1 MLANYTMNSKAS
13 TWVMHEANQD
23 KSPRFAIF
31 ASGRGSNATVLMDSF
46 ISGFNQGSVCLV
58 ASNQADAPVLTKA
71 RERGIPTVCIPH
83 KGMDRA
89 EHDHAML
96 GALKEHG
103 ADHLLLAGYMRILGA
118 EFIDSFPGHILN
130 IHPSLLP
137 DFRGMH
143 AIERQWEAG
152 VKVAGATVHE
162 VIADV
167 DAGTTI
173 LQGSIEVRGDE
184 GAEGLADRILNEV
197 EHKIYPQAVWLL
209 TRRLAQPSS

>member
-1 MLANYTMNSKAS
+1 MQKANGKKY
-13 TWVMHEANQD
+13 
-23 KSPRFAIF
+23 PRFAIF

-46 ISGFNQGSVCLV
+46 ISGFNEGEVCVLV
-58 ASNQADAPVLTKA
+58 SNHADAPVLERAK
-71 RERGIPTVCIPH
+71 ERGIPTACIPH
-83 KGMDRA
+83 KGVPRS
-89 EHDHAML
+89 EHDAAML
-96 GALKEHG
+96 KVLVEHG
-103 ADHLLLAGYMRILGA
+103 AEHLLLAGYMRILG
-118 EFIDSFPGHILN
+118 EDFIHQFPGHILN

-137 DFRGMH
+137 DFRGLH
-143 AIERQWEAG
+143 AIERQWKER

-167 DAGTTI
+167 DAGTTL

-184 GAEGLADRILNEV
+184 GPEGLADRILNEV

>member
-1 MLANYTMNSKAS
+1 
-13 TWVMHEANQD
+13 
-23 KSPRFAIF
+23 
-31 ASGRGSNATVLMDSF
+31 MDSF

-58 ASNQADAPVLTKA
+58 ASNFADAPVLERAK
-71 RERGIPTVCIPH
+71 ERGIPTVCIPH
-83 KGMDRA
+83 KGIARED
-89 EHDHAML
+89 HDDAML
-96 GALKEHG
+96 QALQEHG
-103 ADHLLLAGYMRILGA
+103 ADHLLLAGYMRILGHA
-118 EFIDSFPGHILN
+118 FIEGFNGHILN

-143 AIERQWEAG
+143 AIERQWDAK

-167 DAGTTI
+167 DAGTTL

-184 GAEGLADRILNEV
+184 GPEGLADRILNEV

>member
-1 MLANYTMNSKAS
+1 MQTAKVEN
-13 TWVMHEANQD
+13 H
-23 KSPRFAIF
+23 PRFAIF

-46 ISGFNQGSVCLV
+46 ISGFNEGEVCVLV
-58 ASNQADAPVLTKA
+58 SNHTDAPVLERAK
-71 RERGIPTVCIPH
+71 ERGIPAVCIPH
-83 KGMDRA
+83 KGMARA
-89 EHDHAML
+89 EHDAAMMD
-96 GALKEHG
+96 ALVQHG
-103 ADHLLLAGYMRILGA
+103 ADHLLLAGYMRILGGD
-118 EFIDSFPGHILN
+118 FIKLFPGHILN

-143 AIERQWEAG
+143 AIERQWDER

-167 DAGTTI
+167 DAGTTL

-184 GAEGLADRILNEV
+184 GPNGLADRILNEV

-209 TRRLAQPSS
+209 TRRLAQPRT

>member
-1 MLANYTMNSKAS
+1 
-13 TWVMHEANQD
+13 MHEAKRSNG
-23 KSPRFAIF
+23 PRFAIF

-46 ISGFNQGSVCLV
+46 ISGFNPGHVCLV
-58 ASNQADAPVLTKA
+58 ASNQNDAAVL
-71 RERGIPTVCIPH
+71 ERANERNIPSLCIPH
-83 KGMDRA
+83 KGMPRA
-89 EHDHAML
+89 EHDAAML
-96 GALKEHG
+96 QALRDHK
-103 ADHLLLAGYMRILGA
+103 ADHLLLAGYMRILGSD
-118 EFIDSFPGHILN
+118 FIAGFNGHILN

-143 AIERQWEAG
+143 AIERQWEAQ

-167 DAGTTI
+167 DAGTTL

-184 GAEGLADRILNEV
+184 GPDGLADRILNEV

>member
-1 MLANYTMNSKAS
+1 
-13 TWVMHEANQD
+13 MHAAKTQD
-23 KSPRFAIF
+23 GPRFAIF

-58 ASNQADAPVLTKA
+58 ATNHENAAVLERA
-71 RERGIPTVCIPH
+71 AEREIATVCIPH
-83 KGMDRA
+83 KGMERA
-89 EHDHAML
+89 AHDEAML
-96 GALKEHG
+96 AALREHN
-103 ADHLLLAGYMRILGA
+103 AEHLLLAGYMRILGS
-118 EFIDSFPGHILN
+118 EFIDSFDGHILN

-152 VKVAGATVHE
+152 VKVAGATVHK

-167 DAGTTI
+167 DAGETI

-184 GAEGLADRILNEV
+184 GPEGLANRILNEV

>member
-1 MLANYTMNSKAS
+1 
-13 TWVMHEANQD
+13 MHEA
-23 KSPRFAIF
+23 KSTNNPRFAIF

-46 ISGFNQGSVCLV
+46 ISGFNPGTVCLV
-58 ASNQADAPVLTKA
+58 ASNQQDAPVLDRA
-71 RERGIPTVCIPH
+71 SERDIPSICIPH
-83 KGMDRA
+83 KGMPRA
-89 EHDHAML
+89 EHDAAML
-96 GALKEHG
+96 QALHDHQ
-103 ADHLLLAGYMRILGA
+103 ADHLLLAGYMRILGP
-118 EFIDSFPGHILN
+118 EFIEGFEGHILN

-143 AIERQWEAG
+143 AIERQWEAK

-167 DAGTTI
+167 DAGTTL

-184 GAEGLADRILNEV
+184 GPDGLADRILNEV

>member
-1 MLANYTMNSKAS
+1 MQKANGKKN
-13 TWVMHEANQD
+13 
-23 KSPRFAIF
+23 PRFAIF

-46 ISGFNQGSVCLV
+46 ISGFNEGEVCVLV
-58 ASNQADAPVLTKA
+58 SNHADAPVLERAK
-71 RERGIPTVCIPH
+71 ERGIPTVCIPH
-83 KGMDRA
+83 KGISRP
-89 EHDHAML
+89 EHDAAML
-96 GALKEHG
+96 NALVEAGAE
-103 ADHLLLAGYMRILGA
+103 HLLLAGYMRILGA
-118 EFIDSFPGHILN
+118 EFIHQFPGHILN

-137 DFRGMH
+137 DFRGLH
-143 AIERQWEAG
+143 AIERQWEEG

-167 DAGTTI
+167 DAGTTL

-184 GAEGLADRILNEV
+184 GPEGLADRILNEV

>member
-1 MLANYTMNSKAS
+1 ML
-13 TWVMHEANQD
+13 EA
-23 KSPRFAIF
+23 KPHKGPRFAIF

-46 ISGFNQGSVCLV
+46 VSGFNPGSVCLV
-58 ASNQADAPVLTKA
+58 ASNQEGAPVL
-71 RERGIPTVCIPH
+71 ERAKERNIPTICIPH
-83 KGMDRA
+83 KGMPRR
-89 EHDHAML
+89 EHDAAML
-96 GALKEHG
+96 KALVDHG
-103 ADHLLLAGYMRILGA
+103 AEHLLLAGYMRILGP
-118 EFIDSFPGHILN
+118 EFIESFQGHILN

-143 AIERQWEAG
+143 AIERQWEAK

-167 DAGTTI
+167 DDGTTV

-184 GAEGLADRILNEV
+184 GPEGLADRILNEV